1 MKDKDPKDRDWD
13 REMREVDKLLAKLPD
28 AEPTLG
34 RGVPT
39 VPVSPHPS
47 VGGVAR
53 AGALQPAGRARGRAW
68 LTTWLRVGLGIAL
81 GVGML
86 VWPYTHACG
95 LKLVFYLIGATTV
108 TIAGVWSALTSWKRR
123 LGIAHTLSIIL
134 IIWGLALAGRQLLPR
149 VVIVV
154 DDEERHAAWHGA
166 LAMSVDMQAGL
177 NRHAGLEHAGS
188 HQLSPQ
194 PRAPVIGPGL

>member
-39 VPVSPHPS
+39 VPVSLHPS
-47 VGGVAR
+47 LGGVAG

-149 VVIVV
+149 VY
-154 DDEERHAAWHGA
+154 GKT
-166 LAMSVDMQAGL
+166 
-177 NRHAGLEHAGS
+177 
-188 HQLSPQ
+188 
-194 PRAPVIGPGL
+194 PVPFFCPEP